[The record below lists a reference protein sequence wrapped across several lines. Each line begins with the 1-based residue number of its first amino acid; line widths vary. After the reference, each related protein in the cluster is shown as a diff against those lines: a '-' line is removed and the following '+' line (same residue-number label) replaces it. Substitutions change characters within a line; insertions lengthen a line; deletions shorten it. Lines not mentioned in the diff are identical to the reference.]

1 MGNINFGDFL
11 CGYFSTIPDLFSL
24 PGRPFSE
31 SANTAFDD
39 DGVDWDEEDGI
50 LRRMPCAPNL
60 SDHPL
65 LASAFA
71 SQPPVANMRIKLYD
85 FADTIPL
92 ENEHGI
98 TVKDVIDVLRRWYD
112 GPVEPK
118 MAAMLSRHVEHHLPF
133 LDPGTFGDFAVFVNR
148 EHMLQTLYS
157 MQAAQGRLTYHGFHI
172 DMQADGDVMLSM
184 TAKWRYPVTP
194 K

>member
-24 PGRPFSE
+24 PGRPFPE
-31 SANTAFDD
+31 FANTAFDD

-71 SQPPVANMRIKLYD
+71 CQPPVSNMRIKLYD

-98 TVKDVIDVLRRWYD
+98 TVKDVIDVLRRW
-112 GPVEPK
+112 
-118 MAAMLSRHVEHHLPF
+118 
-133 LDPGTFGDFAVFVNR
+133 
-148 EHMLQTLYS
+148 
-157 MQAAQGRLTYHGFHI
+157 
-172 DMQADGDVMLSM
+172 
-184 TAKWRYPVTP
+184 
-194 K
+194 